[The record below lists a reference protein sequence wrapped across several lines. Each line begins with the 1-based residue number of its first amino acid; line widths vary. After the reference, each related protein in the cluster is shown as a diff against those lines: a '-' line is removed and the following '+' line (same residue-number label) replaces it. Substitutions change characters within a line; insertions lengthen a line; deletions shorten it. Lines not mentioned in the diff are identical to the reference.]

1 MGSKKTAPGSVAQ
14 VGGDPSEAPGANGG
28 GGNGTNTTNSEAT
41 RAQGDETVE
50 PDNEATEHDIST
62 QAESID
68 PNSES
73 QLQVAYFFFYLF
85 FTKYNLPRIDR
96 ILRVSDLMSCTFFF
110 FFQTVEEGNDEE
122 FDDMMDQLLDRDGSN
137 DPPILADVIEQSM
150 IDADDTQHDSQVQLT
165 DK

>member
-1 MGSKKTAPGSVAQ
+1 MGSKKTAAAGAGGSGSSQAGGGV
-14 VGGDPSEAPGANGG
+14 GDPSEEAQLGANGG

-73 QLQVAYFFFYLF
+73 QLQV
-85 FTKYNLPRIDR
+85 
-96 ILRVSDLMSCTFFF
+96 
-110 FFQTVEEGNDEE
+110 
-122 FDDMMDQLLDRDGSN
+122 
-137 DPPILADVIEQSM
+137 
-150 IDADDTQHDSQVQLT
+150 
-165 DK
+165 

>member
-1 MGSKKTAPGSVAQ
+1 
-14 VGGDPSEAPGANGG
+14 
-28 GGNGTNTTNSEAT
+28 
-41 RAQGDETVE
+41 
-50 PDNEATEHDIST
+50 
-62 QAESID
+62 
-68 PNSES
+68 
-73 QLQVAYFFFYLF
+73 
-85 FTKYNLPRIDR
+85 
-96 ILRVSDLMSCTFFF
+96 MSCTFFF